1 MGARIDV
8 GVDEALFEPFSWLSE
23 RANRHID
30 CTEATQDIAGGVAL
44 ILELIESSDLAKD
57 SGGRP
62 ILSTTKCGML
72 MRLAVTSLG
81 LLSGH
86 AEEIITWK
94 NDKARAAGEAASK
107 GKKQ

>member
-8 GVDEALFEPFSWLSE
+8 EVDEALFEPFSWLSE

-30 CTEATQDIAGGVAL
+30 CTEATQDIASGVAL
-44 ILELIESSDLAKD
+44 ILELIESSEQAKD
-57 SGGRP
+57 SGDRP
-62 ILSTTKCGML
+62 ILSVTHCGML
-72 MRLAVTSLG
+72 TRLAITSLG

-94 NDKARAAGEAASK
+94 NDKARAAVGANNK
-107 GKKQ
+107 GGKQ